1 MKIVIEKT
9 KTKMV
14 KQYESANENDLSIL
28 QSFSRTIVFL
38 SILPYFTHRNIIFMY
53 NASTCYLYF

>member
-28 QSFSRTIVFL
+28 QSFSRI
-38 SILPYFTHRNIIFMY
+38 IIFSKY
-53 NASTCYLYF
+53 STVFYR